1 MQRQARPHGRRRQ
14 QLAAPQALE
23 VADDVLNAR
32 STLAA
37 AAASLLT
44 AAAALAAAPRL
55 PGHTLVVD
63 RPGLRVYGP
72 AQRPSVPCPRVLP
85 LPQRALTTVKRAV
98 QLAMPRFE
106 AHDKL
111 NGRDPVIR
119 VVPATR
125 SGFSYQA
132 GGCGKDTWQ
141 KSIVAFVHLP
151 HITNSASL
159 SQHTIAVARVRYGW
173 MMWAIIH

>member
-1 MQRQARPHGRRRQ
+1 M
-14 QLAAPQALE
+14 
-23 VADDVLNAR
+23 LNAR

-37 AAASLLT
+37 SAATLLT
-44 AAAALAAAPRL
+44 ASAALAAAPQL

-72 AQRPSVPCPRVLP
+72 AQHPGVPCPRVLP
-85 LPQRALTTVKRAV
+85 LPQRALATIKRAV
-98 QLAMPRFE
+98 QLAMPRLE

-111 NGRDPVIR
+111 DGRDPVVR

-132 GGCGKDTWQ
+132 GGCGQETWRQ
-141 KSIVAFVHLP
+141 SIVAFVHLP
-151 HITNSASL
+151 HITKSASL

-173 MMWAIIH
+173 MLWAIIH